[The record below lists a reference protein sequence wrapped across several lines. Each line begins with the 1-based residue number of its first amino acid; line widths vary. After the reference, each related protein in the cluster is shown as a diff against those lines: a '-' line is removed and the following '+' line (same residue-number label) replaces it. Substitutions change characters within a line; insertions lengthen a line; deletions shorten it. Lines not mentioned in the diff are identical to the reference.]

1 MSVMSYAYYDP
12 EADIAWLPTGKSSSV
27 VSEEVEWGL
36 IDHDEVTDEV
46 VGLEIW
52 AASKRLPK
60 AVLDALPSP
69 GRHRAAV

>member
-1 MSVMSYAYYDP
+1 MSYAYYDP
-12 EADIAWLPTGKSSSV
+12 EADIAWLPTGESHSV
-27 VSEEVEWGL
+27 VSEKVEWGL

-69 GRHRAAV
+69 GRNRAAV